1 MLPSLV
7 GAYNEDT
14 VGSVFQSYQIL
25 YNQPWRLIF
34 YNLLLLPLIVISLNI
49 FSWFYE
55 TGFAM
60 INFIFAELIGSTF
73 SNVLSYAT
81 SILNIDFILDNI
93 SVLQNFTFQLKT
105 ISLDIIGFFVFM
117 FNELTNLLVA
127 SLPDLTYHSNGGYI
141 SSIET
146 VSGLIVSIILIFIYI
161 SFISYGFSILAV
173 GETIIFVIFK
183 KLMEGENLIIHN
195 NSNNLIDDD
204 SNNSSIDE
212 SSAKVLGLSLKMN
225 RTPLSIVSCKTNLR

>member
-1 MLPSLV
+1 MIPSLV
-7 GAYNEDT
+7 GVYDEDT

-105 ISLDIIGFFVFM
+105 ISLDIIGFFIFL
-117 FNELTNLLVA
+117 FNETTNLLV
-127 SLPDLTYHSNGGYI
+127 STLPDLTYNSDGGYI
-141 SSIET
+141 TSIET
-146 VSGLIVSIILIFIYI
+146 VSGLIISIILIFIYI

-173 GETIIFVIFK
+173 GETIIFIIFK
-183 KLMEGENLIIHN
+183 KLIENEDLIIHN
-195 NSNNLIDDD
+195 SSNNSIDND

-212 SSAKVLGLSLKMN
+212 SSAKVLGLS
-225 RTPLSIVSCKTNLR
+225 TEDE